1 MATADN
7 VFCSNCGDKIEGEP
21 PDAYDLAQ
29 RKPCPR
35 CGSVARSINLQA
47 SGFSVAGSSAKMALI
62 TRWWE
67 KDWPLVIDFV
77 IATLGGAI
85 TSYWTNG
92 WLSGG
97 HNSSRVVYGVGGGHD
112 RIRGS
117 FAAPTDATRFNVCPL
132 PFEHHGFSLWGLEK
146 SSPWRG
152 KKEGAVRPTF
162 CVSTAAKPAR
172 RGKWET
178 TPAGRR
184 KATPD
189 AAPPSPI
196 APAISP
202 ARSQRRTERQPSP
215 SSFGPSVLFPPSVQ
229 SARRPALEVSY
240 ASRVSRCR
248 AD

>member
-35 CGSVARSINLQA
+35 CGSVARSISLETSGGSVTGSSAKIAGRVNLQE

-92 WLSGG
+92 WLSVAL
-97 HNSSRVVYGVGGGHD
+97 SIFVAVVTIPLGLYMAWEVVTIVYEG
-112 RIRGS
+112 
-117 FAAPTDATRFNVCPL
+117 PL
-132 PFEHHGFSLWGLEK
+132 PHPPRPPGSTCARFL
-146 SSPWRG
+146 SSIM
-152 KKEGAVRPTF
+152 AI
-162 CVSTAAKPAR
+162 AR
-172 RGKWET
+172 
-178 TPAGRR
+178 
-184 KATPD
+184 D
-189 AAPPSPI
+189 ADI
-196 APAISP
+196 H
-202 ARSQRRTERQPSP
+202 R
-215 SSFGPSVLFPPSVQ
+215 
-229 SARRPALEVSY
+229 
-240 ASRVSRCR
+240 
-248 AD
+248 